1 MKVALP
7 YDGSPSAKRALEY
20 VMSMP
25 RMGGKGPLTV
35 DVVNVQDATVGLPAS
50 FTRDAADVAAELVNS
65 SRKNGTKL
73 LEDPIATL
81 KAANLL
87 NESTVLIGD
96 PASVIAE
103 YVKDNR
109 CDAVIMGTRGL
120 GPIGGL
126 VMGSVASKVIHLVK
140 VPVTL
145 VK

>member
-7 YDGSPSAKRALEY
+7 FDGSPSAKRALDY

-25 RMGGKGPLTV
+25 RSGGKGPLTV
-35 DVVNVQDATVGLPAS
+35 DVINVQDATVGLPES
-50 FTRDAADVAAELVNS
+50 FARDAADVAADLVAS
-65 SRKNGTKL
+65 SLNAGAKL
-73 LEDPIATL
+73 LEEALATL
-81 KAANLL
+81 KKAKLL

-103 YVKDNR
+103 YVDDNG

-126 VMGSVASKVIHLVK
+126 LMGSVASKVIHLVK

>member
-35 DVVNVQDATVGLPAS
+35 DVINVQDATVGLPES
-50 FTRDAADVAAELVNS
+50 FARDAADVAAELVS
-65 SRKNGTKL
+65 SSLKNGTKL
-73 LEDPIATL
+73 LEGPIATL
-81 KAANLL
+81 KSAGIM

-96 PASVIAE
+96 PASAIAE
-103 YVKDNR
+103 YVQDKG

-120 GPIGGL
+120 GAIGSL
-126 VMGSVASKVIHLVK
+126 LMGSVARKVIHLVK